1 MADVAHGF
9 GALRPLIIE
18 PLVGDARDVD
28 HPVVIRDPNP
38 IEAERRLGQ
47 EQLVGSENKALMD
60 NAAEQEFVLQ
70 RGQKIIVE
78 EVYENEV
85 ATTPSGG
92 YRFSRYVVARVV
104 RE

>member
-1 MADVAHGF
+1 
-9 GALRPLIIE
+9 
-18 PLVGDARDVD
+18 
-28 HPVVIRDPNP
+28 
-38 IEAERRLGQ
+38 
-47 EQLVGSENKALMD
+47 MD